1 MLASVRAELG
11 SSTRDL
17 TALVNQVTSILPQFS
32 DDAVCE
38 ALVQVDEDVER
49 AVEFLLSRP
58 IVVKPVQTKAKK
70 TKEAPP
76 QVAPQATPSNA
87 TGASSSGGRAPARDA
102 GGAAAA
108 PKGKQRKEKEKPA
121 PRNIEHL
128 VQQVLGILPQCGEE
142 AAREALE
149 AREDVQHTVEVLL
162 VGMMNSGKSVKVR
175 AADST
180 EDGLFDIE
188 EREARPK
195 TSGEKEVNKLTK
207 KMREI
212 ERIEEKLRSGEKVDP
227 LQMPK
232 LDKKAELTA
241 QLDKA
246 EKDGKAEV
254 EKAEAD
260 ERQQL
265 QIEREAALQAV
276 RSAVA
281 DLKAK
286 NPPMAPAP
294 TEPPA
299 YSPEAPYTPPTS
311 PPTASPA
318 PPPQN
323 AAKAKAGAAL
333 LNMLHGNKGKGGYQ
347 QSANAGGQKGKGA
360 PQADATN
367 EEEEDEDDEGW
378 TKVEGGSP
386 QHSSKPAPRWSDEE
400 VQGARDSFNMNEYST
415 PINANM
421 TWEQREHADRIAKE
435 IEGNHGYETKGKG
448 KGGKDAGGAKGYRSE
463 RRDDYGKGKEKGK
476 DDRKGDRR
484 GKDDRGG
491 KGDDRGGK
499 RDDRGGKG
507 DRRGKDDRPRQ
518 DDRKGKGAPAER
530 DDAPTTSSR
539 WDKDDAPTTSSR
551 VFEGLPS
558 PQRPP
563 PAAADDDG
571 SPNRLRSSPKA
582 RPAAP
587 PPQRMEA
594 SRLNW

>member
-17 TALVNQVTSILPQFS
+17 TPLVNQVTSILPQFS

-49 AVEFLLSRP
+49 AVEFLLARP
-58 IVVKPVQTKAKK
+58 IVVKPQQTKAKK
-70 TKEAPP
+70 ASAASP
-76 QVAPQATPSNA
+76 QLAPQAAPSNA
-87 TGASSSGGRAPARDA
+87 TGASSSGGRPPARDA
-102 GGAAAA
+102 GGASTG
-108 PKGKQRKEKEKPA
+108 KQKQRKEKEKPA

-149 AREDVQHTVEVLL
+149 AREDVQHTVETLL
-162 VGMMNSGKSVKVR
+162 VRMMNDGKSVKVR

-180 EDGLFDIE
+180 EAGLFDIE

-195 TSGEKEVNKLTK
+195 TTGEKEVQKLTK

-212 ERIEEKLRSGEKVDP
+212 ERIEEKLRLGEKVDP
-227 LQMPK
+227 LQLPK
-232 LDKKAELTA
+232 LDKKAELTG
-241 QLDKA
+241 QLNKA
-246 EKDGKAEV
+246 EADGKAEV
-254 EKAEAD
+254 EKVEAD

-265 QIEREAALQAV
+265 QSEREAALQAV

-286 NPPMAPAP
+286 NPGGVRPPMAPAP
-294 TEPPA
+294 TEPPVYAAAPA

-323 AAKAKAGAAL
+323 AKAKAGAAL
-333 LNMLHGNKGKGGYQ
+333 LNMLHGNKAKGGYQ
-347 QSANAGGQKGKGA
+347 QSADLAKGLSGGQKGKGA
-360 PQADATN
+360 PQAAATN
-367 EEEEDEDDEGW
+367 EEEEDDDDDDGEGW

-386 QHSSKPAPRWSDEE
+386 QHSSKQPAPRWSDEE
-400 VQGARDSFNMNEYST
+400 VQGGRDSFNLNEYST
-415 PINANM
+415 PINQNM
-421 TWEQREHADRIAKE
+421 TWEQREHAERIAKE
-435 IEGNHGYETKGKG
+435 IEGNHSYVDRQVKG
-448 KGGKDAGGAKGYRSE
+448 KGGKDAGGAKGDKGYRSE

-476 DDRKGDRR
+476 DDRKG
-484 GKDDRGG
+484 
-491 KGDDRGGK
+491 GGK

-518 DDRKGKGAPAER
+518 DDRRGKGAPAGPPAER
-530 DDAPTTSSR
+530 DDAPTR
-539 WDKDDAPTTSSR
+539 SSR

-563 PAAADDDG
+563 PKDDDG
-571 SPNRLRSSPKA
+571 DSPSRLRSSPKA